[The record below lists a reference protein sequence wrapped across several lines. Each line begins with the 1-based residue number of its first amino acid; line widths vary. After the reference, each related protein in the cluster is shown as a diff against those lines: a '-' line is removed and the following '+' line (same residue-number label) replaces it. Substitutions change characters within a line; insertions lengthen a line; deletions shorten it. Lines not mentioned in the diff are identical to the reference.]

1 MCNVYQLTTNL
12 AMSATY
18 IMLKIDHKLFL
29 QGFLDHEKENNQE
42 MDKKLKN
49 AERMAA
55 KNRLDY
61 QAAETTRLQVRDE
74 LETLKYAVDRMA
86 ADLESTRGQNTQL
99 GREIKDKR
107 KK

>member
-1 MCNVYQLTTNL
+1 MSKPLEIFTFQLL
-12 AMSATY
+12 SFSLL
-18 IMLKIDHKLFL
+18 LKV
-29 QGFLDHEKENNQE
+29 FLDHEKENNNE
-42 MDKKLKN
+42 MDKKLKG

-61 QAAETTRLQVRDE
+61 QTAETTRIQVKDE

-86 ADLESTRGQNTQL
+86 ADLESTRGRSTQL
-99 GREIKDKR
+99 SKDIKDKR